1 MSRTTECPD
10 APATSRNRV
19 PILEVLRDE
28 FRDRSSVLEIGSGTG
43 QHAAYFAG
51 HLTHLTW
58 QTSDVVENHAGIH
71 AWCAA
76 AALPNLRNP
85 IPLDVRS
92 DPDPGGDYDA
102 VFSANTSHIM
112 DPTAVQDMI
121 ALVGR
126 LLPEDGRFCLYG
138 PFRINGNFTSDS
150 NAEFDAALQSRGQ
163 GMGIRDLEW
172 LNELAQ
178 NAGMER
184 SGLIAMPANN
194 FIALWRKIAT
204 LWA

>member
-1 MSRTTECPD
+1 MTTECPD
-10 APATSRNRV
+10 APATSRNRA

-43 QHAAYFAG
+43 QHAAYLAG

-58 QTSDVVENHAGIH
+58 QTSDVADNHAGIR
-71 AWCAA
+71 AWCAVA
-76 AALPNLRNP
+76 DLPNLREP
-85 IPLDVRS
+85 VPLDVRS
-92 DPDPGGDYDA
+92 DPDPDGDYDA

-112 DPTAVQDMI
+112 NAEAVKDML

-138 PFRINGNFTSDS
+138 PFRLDGAFTSDS
-150 NAEFDAALQSRGQ
+150 NAEFDAGLRSRGQ

-172 LNELAQ
+172 LDELARD
-178 NAGMER
+178 AGMER
-184 SGLIAMPANN
+184 TGLIAMPANN
-194 FIALWRKIAT
+194 FIAVWRKIAT

>member
-1 MSRTTECPD
+1 MTAKRPD
-10 APATSRNRV
+10 APATSRNRA

-28 FRDRSSVLEIGSGTG
+28 FGDRTSVLEIGSGTG
-43 QHAAYFAG
+43 QHAAYFAE

-58 QTSDVVENHAGIH
+58 QTSDVEDNHAGIR

-76 AALPNLRNP
+76 ADLPNLREP
-85 IPLDVRS
+85 VALDVRS
-92 DPDPGGDYDA
+92 DPDPDGDYDA

-112 DPTAVQDMI
+112 DTEAVQDMI
-121 ALVGR
+121 ARVGR

-138 PFRINGNFTSDS
+138 PFRLKGDFTSDS
-150 NAEFDAALQSRGQ
+150 NAEFDKSLRSRGQ

-172 LNELAQ
+172 LDELAQ
-178 NAGMER
+178 DAGMER
-184 SGLIAMPANN
+184 TGLIAMPANN
-194 FIALWRKIAT
+194 FIAVWRKIAT